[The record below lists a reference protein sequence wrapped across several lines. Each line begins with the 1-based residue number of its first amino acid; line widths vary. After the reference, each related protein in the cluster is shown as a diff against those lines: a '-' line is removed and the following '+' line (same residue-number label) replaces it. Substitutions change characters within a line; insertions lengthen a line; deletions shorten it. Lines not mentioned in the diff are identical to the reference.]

1 MKKKQKQILHGL
13 VVLMGMTFM
22 SCSQGTE
29 LTPDDSRA
37 QGRLTLILESNT
49 DFLGTTRAV
58 NENQYKNI
66 DNYDVVVLDKNN
78 IEKLNCKASEIT
90 NKMPITLPIGSYT
103 VKAFYGTEKPYSRN
117 EFYVY
122 DEEQGTIQAEG
133 NHTVSLTC
141 EPTCGKVSVAF
152 EEGMSTY
159 FSEYKVLF
167 KGTEAMGTDV
177 VKWEKN
183 DTDPWYIKL
192 NEGGETVQFEIHVT
206 TKDGFVNPN
215 QEKDAVKVGSFKLNR
230 NKAYKMNV
238 NCTHTPTGE
247 GAVDL
252 DITIDETTNDKKVEI
267 EVPTDWL

>member
-1 MKKKQKQILHGL
+1 MKKTKIMQGFALLFSLAMI
-13 VVLMGMTFM
+13 
-22 SCSQGTE
+22 SCSQGFE
-29 LTPDDSRA
+29 NEP
-37 QGRLTLILESNT
+37 QVENGYGRLNLKLSSNT
-49 DFLGTTRAV
+49 AFLDETRAV
-58 NENQYKNI
+58 NEESYKNT
-66 DNYDVVVLDKNN
+66 DNYTVVVLDNKGN
-78 IEKLNCKASEIT
+78 EKMNCKYSEVPG
-90 NKMPITLPIGSYT
+90 KMPLILPIGSYT

-122 DEEQGTIQAEG
+122 GEEQGTIQGEG
-133 NHTVSLTC
+133 NHTVSITC

-215 QEKDAVKVGSFKLNR
+215 QEKDAVKAGSFKLNR

-238 NCTHTPTGE
+238 NFTHTPTGE

-252 DITIDETTNDKKVEI
+252 EITIDESTNDKEVEI